1 MNKQRQAFKGT
12 TRGIKLVPAL
22 VNGLLIQIN
31 LAAID
36 KDARTVHHG
45 KFDGEQVNSPATL
58 KIGDSVAI
66 WPDADNKSTAVTMSQ
81 PAMGLMCQ
89 QYLESEG
96 YAVTK
101 KT

>member
-1 MNKQRQAFKGT
+1 MQKKQRFA
-12 TRGIKLVPAL
+12 GIKLVP
-22 VNGLLIQIN
+22 VSINGLTVPIN

-36 KDARTVHHG
+36 KNARTVHHG
-45 KFDGEQVNSPATL
+45 EFEGKKVNSPATL

-66 WPDADNKSTAVTMSQ
+66 WADTDKQPAITMSQ

-96 YAVTK
+96 YAVSK
-101 KT
+101 KS